1 MFLKGVPEWN
11 GRLLRM
17 AEAGMGPASFLMPD
31 DLIVAGRNQLGLH
44 ARTSPWLLL
53 RRGLNREAVD
63 AQGRT
68 VSHVT
73 DETTNRG
80 FWHHFRSVMT
90 EA

>member
-1 MFLKGVPEWN
+1 
-11 GRLLRM
+11 M

-31 DLIVAGRNQLGLH
+31 DLIIAARNQQGLH
-44 ARTSPWLLL
+44 ARSNPWLLL
-53 RRGLNREAVD
+53 GRGLNREIVD
-63 AQGRT
+63 DDGRI

-80 FWHHFRSVMT
+80 FWRHLRSVMT